1 MLKVL
6 IVEDERL
13 VGLGI
18 SEYVNETEGFMVMG
32 IALDGIEA
40 IEKIEKEEPDI
51 VITDIRMPRMEGT
64 ELVKYLNTHY
74 PSIRKIVL
82 SGFDDYEYVRTA
94 LVSGVMDYLLKPVDD
109 RELARVL
116 KNLRQDIERE
126 AKNKEMR
133 LRQNIK
139 LNNSLPLLRD
149 QFVLDLLNQKYSS
162 RKNAAEKLRFFDL
175 KPEEGQ
181 YVVVLVSI
189 NSYGLLCE
197 KKGQDEG
204 QLLLF
209 ILRNITEE
217 IVGRHAS
224 FLSSSSGGDVILA
237 IHVPDDHKNN
247 GISFIKRIMVEVY
260 QNLLE
265 HVREE
270 FTIATGTAAESFMN
284 LKQSFVAAS
293 DALQHRFYKK
303 SSALVHYEETRNK
316 PFSRYDTI
324 TFSGYIE
331 RGENIFDNSVKTGA
345 TGRLRFYLEE
355 LYAFIE
361 DMRLFPADA
370 VKVFTDLQ
378 TRIQIKSNDVLKA
391 IYESYS
397 IEYSYEK
404 NIEKFSTLEGIKSYT
419 ERFYSQIITKVIHNM
434 HSKDKKMVEVA
445 REYVRNHYHEKIT
458 LENIAAVTY
467 LNPNYFCEMFKNQ
480 TGENFIDYLTR
491 YRMERAKELLRDV
504 RMKTYEVSHRVGYD
518 NADYFC
524 KVFKKVV
531 GVPPGQYRDLD

>member
-6 IVEDERL
+6 VVEDERL

-18 SEYVNETEGFMVMG
+18 SEYVNETEGFRVMG

-64 ELVKYLNTHY
+64 ELVKYLNTHF
-74 PSIRKIVL
+74 PSIHKIVL
-82 SGFDDYEYVRTA
+82 SGFDDFEYARTA
-94 LVSGVMDYLLKPVDD
+94 LVNGVMDYLLKPVDD
-109 RELARVL
+109 RELVKVL
-116 KNLRQDIERE
+116 KRLQQDIERE
-126 AKNKEMR
+126 AQKKEMQ

-139 LNNSLPLLRD
+139 LNNSLPLVRD
-149 QFVLDLLNQKYSS
+149 QFVLDLMNQKYIS
-162 RKNAAEKLRFFDL
+162 RDVLEEKLHYFELSPMD
-175 KPEEGQ
+175 GQ
-181 YVVVLVSI
+181 YVVVLVSL
-189 NSYGLLCE
+189 NSYGLICE

-204 QLLLF
+204 QLLTF

-217 IVGRHAS
+217 IVGRHTS
-224 FLSSSSGGDVILA
+224 FLSSARGGDVILA
-237 IHVPDDHKNN
+237 MRVPEKQIEDSMAFVK
-247 GISFIKRIMVEVY
+247 KVMVEVY

-270 FTIATGTAAESFMN
+270 FTITTGTTSEGFMN
-284 LKQSFVAAS
+284 LKQSFGAAC

-303 SSALVHYEETRNK
+303 SSVLIHCDEARNK
-316 PFSRYDTI
+316 PFARYDTI
-324 TFSGYIE
+324 TFSGFIE
-331 RGENIFDNSVKTGA
+331 KGENIFDNCVKTGA
-345 TGRLRFYLEE
+345 TGKLRSFLEE
-355 LYAFIE
+355 LYTFIE
-361 DMRLFPADA
+361 EIRLYPADA
-370 VKVFTDLQ
+370 VKVCTDLQ
-378 TRIQIKSNDVLKA
+378 TRIQIKSNEVLKA
-391 IYESYS
+391 IHESYS

-434 HSKDKKMVEVA
+434 RSKDKRIVEVA
-445 REYVRNHYHEKIT
+445 KDYVRKHYHEKIT
-458 LENIAAVTY
+458 LENIATVTY
-467 LNPNYFCEMFKNQ
+467 LNPNYFSEMFKNQ
-480 TGENFIDYLTR
+480 TGENFVDYLTR
-491 YRMERAKELLRDV
+491 YRMEKAKELLKDV
-504 RMKTYEVSHRVGYD
+504 RMKTYEVSHKVGFD